1 MIIYIIFIAIIILVN
16 GYHLCKKCYQLL
28 KTSPMIDDMHQGEYS
43 HIGMGMET
51 DVTTGLETNLATVN
65 EPKKDNENPFDKSP
79 EV

>member
-1 MIIYIIFIAIIILVN
+1 
-16 GYHLCKKCYQLL
+16 
-28 KTSPMIDDMHQGEYS
+28 MIDDMHQGEYS